1 MNNYFVNITA
11 DLDLKRDSEKFFD
24 TPASVYN
31 LNKKFQDHQSILKIK
46 KAFNLTDLFSF
57 HEMTEDEIR
66 EEISKLGD
74 DISAEML
81 NSRIDVH
88 VSLLTKIIS
97 SSIRN

>member
-31 LNKKFQDHQSILKIK
+31 LNKKIQDHQSILKIK